1 MARGRLKRTRLG
13 SRRKLRELDYTR
25 GSLRSGSIDV
35 VGTRRV
41 VVAEKRGFG
50 PRSCWWM
57 GEQSRSEYED
67 GYLVMAHTTCATG
80 AEIKRS
86 IEGMYGPEALD
97 PARKLGR

>member
-1 MARGRLKRTRLG
+1 MARGRMKRTRLG

-25 GSLRSGSIDV
+25 GSLRSGGITV

-41 VVAEKRGFG
+41 VVAEKRG
-50 PRSCWWM
+50 SCWWV
-57 GEQSRSEYED
+57 GEQSRKEYED
-67 GYLVMAHTTCATG
+67 GYRVMAHTTCATG

-97 PARKLGR
+97 PAHKLHRRGY